1 MIPIPKMKTPP
12 VIHVVANGAL
22 DDFAGE
28 IGNVLEIK
36 LDKDSYG
43 EFARVANQ
51 IINVDV
57 TEYLDT
63 TCLPPAKTRGNA
75 YPDDCDNCPPWEAE
89 LTRVDWD
96 EHLFVYEVRG
106 G

>member
-1 MIPIPKMKTPP
+1 MNPIPKMKTPP
-12 VIHVVANGAL
+12 TIHVVANGCL

-28 IGNVLEIK
+28 IGQELEF
-36 LDKDSYG
+36 DVDHDSNG
-43 EFARVANQ
+43 EFWRVSNQ
-51 IINVDV
+51 VINVDV

-63 TCLPPAKTRGNA
+63 PCLPPANLKAETECGQMGDRA
-75 YPDDCDNCPPWEAE
+75 PWEAE

-96 EHLFVYEVRG
+96 ERLFVYEVSG